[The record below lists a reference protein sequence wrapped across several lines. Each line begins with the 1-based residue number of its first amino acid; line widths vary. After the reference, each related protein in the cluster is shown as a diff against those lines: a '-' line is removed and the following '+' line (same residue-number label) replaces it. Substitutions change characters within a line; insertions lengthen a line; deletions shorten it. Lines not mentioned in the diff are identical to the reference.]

1 MIAMAQERG
10 IAVILLGVP
19 APAIF
24 LSREAVYDTGANET
38 GVVFIEDLVADVL
51 SQPDKKSDAAHSNVA
66 GYREMAETIAGVLTD
81 QGAI

>member
-1 MIAMAQERG
+1 MIAMAQELG

-24 LSREAVYDTGANET
+24 LSREAVYDT

>member
-1 MIAMAQERG
+1 MIAMAQELG

-51 SQPDKKSDAAHSNVA
+51 
-66 GYREMAETIAGVLTD
+66 
-81 QGAI
+81 